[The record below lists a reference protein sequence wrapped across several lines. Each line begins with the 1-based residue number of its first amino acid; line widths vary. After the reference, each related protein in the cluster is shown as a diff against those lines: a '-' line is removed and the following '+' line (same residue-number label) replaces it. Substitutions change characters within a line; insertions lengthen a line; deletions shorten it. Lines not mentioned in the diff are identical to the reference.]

1 MEYASGWRW
10 AWLAWLC
17 WRWLRRHGG
26 HSSGLCCHDPS
37 VEHACRIFA
46 ATTVRLPLVIVSLM
60 ILHTLVPVP
69 AEVLAVAA
77 GMMLGPLRGF
87 VTIWIGAMLG
97 AYLGFFLARTFG
109 PPLLRRLV
117 APQRL
122 ERVQRWFEPMD
133 IPILLAVRLVPVL
146 SFNML
151 NFALGLT
158 RIPWWRFTWTTG
170 VGIVPVTVLVVVFG
184 AHLENWRVLILMTL
198 AALVVCLGGSVV
210 LHWRSGAFPPWR
222 VSRQAAAKDGQRS
235 H

>member
-1 MEYASGWRW
+1 M
-10 AWLAWLC
+10 L
-17 WRWLRRHGG
+17 
-26 HSSGLCCHDPS
+26 HDPS
-37 VEHACRIFA
+37 VEHARRIFA
-46 ATTVRLPLVIVSLM
+46 ATTVWLPRVIIGLM

-69 AEVLAVAA
+69 AEILAFAA
-77 GMMLGPLRGF
+77 GMALGPFWGV
-87 VTIWIGAMLG
+87 VTIWVGAMWG
-97 AYLGFFLARTFG
+97 AYFGFFLARTFG

-117 APQRL
+117 ALQRL
-122 ERVQRWFEPMD
+122 EHIQRHIKPMD

-158 RIPWWRFTWTTG
+158 RITWWRFTWTTG